1 MACTQAALVRWSL
14 GSGLLEQQTSSAAA
28 RVTEQPYLGTA
39 LLTSHEGG
47 LAKVAQKLF
56 VPNYP
61 ERLAVPIWHLW
72 KAVEEKSLF
81 TKL

>member
-14 GSGLLEQQTSSAAA
+14 GSWLLEQQTSSAAA

-39 LLTSHEGG
+39 LLTSHEGD
-47 LAKVAQKLF
+47 LEKVAQKLF

-61 ERLAVPIWHLW
+61 ERVAAPVWHLR
-72 KAVEEKSLF
+72 KAVEEKCVF
-81 TKL
+81 AKL